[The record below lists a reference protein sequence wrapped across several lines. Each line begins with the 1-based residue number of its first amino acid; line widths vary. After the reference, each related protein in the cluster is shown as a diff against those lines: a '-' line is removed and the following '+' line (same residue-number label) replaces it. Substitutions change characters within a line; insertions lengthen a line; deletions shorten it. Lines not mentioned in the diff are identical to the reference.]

1 MVSSKLDKLYA
12 FLLAFFGLNFLY
24 ILTFPFLTMYLIT
37 RMEEC
42 LVDQTMMIISIV
54 YEILVI
60 LFSLLLSY
68 KLNYGGDE

>member
-1 MVSSKLDKLYA
+1 MVSSKLDKLYT
-12 FLLAFFGLNFLY
+12 FLLAFFALNFLY
-24 ILTFPFLTMYLIT
+24 ILTFPFLTMYLIF

-42 LVDQTMMIISIV
+42 LVDQTMMVISIV

-68 KLNYGGDE
+68 KLNYGGDK

>member
-1 MVSSKLDKLYA
+1 MVSSKLDKLCT
-12 FLLAFFGLNFLY
+12 FLLASFALNFLY
-24 ILTFPFLTMYLIT
+24 ILTFPFLTMYLIF

-42 LVDQTMMIISIV
+42 LVDQTMIIISIV

-60 LFSLLLSY
+60 LLSLLLSY

>member
-1 MVSSKLDKLYA
+1 MVPSKLDKLCT
-12 FLLAFFGLNFLY
+12 FLLAFFALNFLY
-24 ILTFPFLTMYLIT
+24 IFTFPFLTMYLIL

-42 LVDQTMMIISIV
+42 LVDQTMIIISIV

-68 KLNYGGDE
+68 KLNYGGDK

>member
-1 MVSSKLDKLYA
+1 MVSNKLDKLYT
-12 FLLAFFGLNFLY
+12 FLLAFFALNSLY
-24 ILTFPFLTMYLIT
+24 ILSFPFLMMYLII

-42 LVDQTMMIISIV
+42 LVDQTMILISII

-68 KLNYGGDE
+68 KLNYGGDK